1 MEAGFVCVRDTPS
14 PLSVTGE
21 ADGVIERFRVHD
33 EGVYN
38 AVISICLLLSVSEWV
53 SLTSMCILTSN

>member
-1 MEAGFVCVRDTPS
+1 MEAGYVCVRDTPS

-21 ADGVIERFRVHD
+21 ADRAIERFRVHD

-38 AVISICLLLSVSEWV
+38 AVLSICLLLSVSEWV
-53 SLTSMCILTSN
+53 SLA